1 MIGFNG
7 VIRVLLGDGARGGYQ
22 LLDHPRVGGCPSTP
36 QLLVTT
42 SASVTSPRYSLLM
55 AQQQA
60 DVRAAQRLR
69 HRVFAG
75 EMGAVLHTPE
85 PGLDIDYYD
94 AHCDHLVVREDST
107 GEIVGTYRMLS
118 PDGARRAGGL
128 YCETEFL
135 IPTLAGL
142 RETLVETGRS
152 CVHPDHRTG
161 AVVNLVWVPVSPC
174 GAGCLPPA
182 DAVPTVTR
190 TRRLLRLLA
199 VGATLLAGVV
209 LAVVLPLVSPAGWE
223 QILRAWPSDRFRRAR
238 PGAAWLVDGS
248 GRRCFRPP
256 STPRQQCG
264 RWRCATAWPVLVPP
278 RWPLSSVPRR
288 CGRPWCAVPECGA
301 WWWRCTYGRCC
312 SPPGPIAVCWRLA
325 PRPPLPLPRDP

>member
-1 MIGFNG
+1 M
-7 VIRVLLGDGARGGYQ
+7 
-22 LLDHPRVGGCPSTP
+22 STP

-42 SASVTSPRYSLLM
+42 PASETTPRYTLLV

-142 RETLVETGRS
+142 CETLVETGRS
-152 CVHPDHRTG
+152 CVHPAHRTG
-161 AVVNLVWVPVSPC
+161 AVVNLVWAGIARYMLLTGYRWLVGCASVPLRTP
-174 GAGCLPPA
+174 GAPDLVVEVHLLPP
-182 DAVPTVTR
+182 
-190 TRRLLRLLA
+190 LLA
-199 VGATLLAGVV
+199 AGVV
-209 LAVVLPLVSPAGWE
+209 TGGCRERPAP
-223 QILRAWPSDRFRRAR
+223 A
-238 PGAAWLVDGS
+238 
-248 GRRCFRPP
+248 
-256 STPRQQCG
+256 
-264 RWRCATAWPVLVPP
+264 PP
-278 RWPLSSVPRR
+278 RTPFTLMS
-288 CGRPWCAVPECGA
+288 
-301 WWWRCTYGRCC
+301 
-312 SPPGPIAVCWRLA
+312 
-325 PRPPLPLPRDP
+325 